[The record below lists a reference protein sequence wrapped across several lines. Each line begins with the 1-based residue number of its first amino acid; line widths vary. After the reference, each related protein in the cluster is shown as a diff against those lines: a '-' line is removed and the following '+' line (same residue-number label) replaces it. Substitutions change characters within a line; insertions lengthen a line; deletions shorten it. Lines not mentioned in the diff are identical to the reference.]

1 MEKVNA
7 EFEDFF
13 KVESIDSHDCLDVE
27 GKDPLLS
34 TYYAYGSSQA
44 PGVH

>member
-13 KVESIDSHDCLDVE
+13 KVESIDSYDCLDVE
-27 GKDPLLS
+27 GKEEKEFNKPRFL
-34 TYYAYGSSQA
+34 A
-44 PGVH
+44 

>member
-13 KVESIDSHDCLDVE
+13 KVESIDSYDCLDPHIFDPWLVE
-27 GKDPLLS
+27 PMDAEP
-34 TYYAYGSSQA
+34 
-44 PGVH
+44 

>member
-27 GKDPLLS
+27 GKEEKEFNEPRFL
-34 TYYAYGSSQA
+34 A
-44 PGVH
+44 